1 MKKLLL
7 VLLSLGL
14 AIPTQGYITSR
25 RLVSGQV
32 VQNRWPATTSTTRV
46 NLSLNPV
53 MGTRVTGTR
62 TLLDVAQS
70 SVDAWDV
77 SFTNV
82 EFVRGLDTLGTV
94 SFGLDGVNM
103 IKTNLTT
110 TEYANSG
117 AGDAL
122 AITYTTT
129 AMANGEIFDA
139 DIIFNPGID
148 FSLSTTVPAGQYDF
162 ESVLTHELG
171 HLLGLDHSAMLNATM
186 FPRIGAGV
194 STPRVISD
202 DDKAGL
208 RAIYPSATMGSISG
222 TVRLTSN
229 ATVYGAI
236 VVAMTQAG
244 QVVAHGVSDTR
255 GNFVINGLEPGTYRV
270 YAEPMDSPYSFDDQN
285 VLEDIYGSNAISTGF
300 TTRFR

>member
-7 VLLSLGL
+7 VLLTLGL

-32 VQNRWPATTSTTRV
+32 VQNRWPATTSAARV
-46 NLSLNPV
+46 TLSLNPV
-53 MGTRVTGTR
+53 MGARVTGTR
-62 TLLDVAQS
+62 TLLQVAQS

-77 SFTNV
+77 SATNV
-82 EFVRGLDTLGTV
+82 EFAQGVDTLGTV

-129 AMANGEIFDA
+129 AMASGEIFDA

-148 FSLSTTVPAGQYDF
+148 FSLSSTVPAGQYDF

-194 STPRVISD
+194 STARVISD

-208 RAIYPSATMGSISG
+208 RAIYPSVTMGSISG

-236 VVAMTQAG
+236 VVALTSTG

-255 GNFVINGLEPGTYRV
+255 GNFVINGLEPGTYRL
-270 YAEPMDSPYSFDDQN
+270 YAEPMDSPYAFDDQN